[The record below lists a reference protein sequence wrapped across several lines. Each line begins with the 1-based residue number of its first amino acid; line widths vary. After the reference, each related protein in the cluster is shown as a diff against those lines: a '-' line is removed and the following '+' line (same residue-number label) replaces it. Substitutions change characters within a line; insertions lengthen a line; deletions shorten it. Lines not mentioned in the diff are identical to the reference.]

1 VNGAPSN
8 DGGRSHRAAELVR
21 RIVLW
26 IVAFAVLA
34 YVSLKGYELSSG
46 YTAPALSLAS
56 CMIAALGRRP
66 ARTGAAAY

>member
-1 VNGAPSN
+1 MNGAPLN
-8 DGGRSHRAAELVR
+8 DAGRSHRAAELAS

-26 IVAFAVLA
+26 IAAYAVLA
-34 YVSLKGYELSSG
+34 YVCLKGYELSSG